1 LSQPEGFDIQLLDE
15 KNPLSFP
22 DPRESETDGFLAV
35 SRTLGVD
42 RLIHAYRNGIFP
54 WMKMDFA
61 PFLWCWFSPDPR
73 MLLFP
78 GDFKIPRSLKKA
90 IREKR
95 FEIKVDHDFRTTIE
109 SCSSIKRAKE
119 ESTWIES
126 DMIEDYVRLHE
137 QGIAHSVEAYQDG
150 KLAGGLYG
158 LSMGNLFF
166 GESMFHLVPEASKA
180 CLAKLVEI
188 AKRREFDFI
197 DCQVYTE
204 HLESM
209 GAREVERSRFLDL
222 LKEGLSSTNQPID
235 WKKEAQSS

>member
-1 LSQPEGFDIQLLDE
+1 
-15 KNPLSFP
+15 
-22 DPRESETDGFLAV
+22 
-35 SRTLGVD
+35 
-42 RLIHAYRNGIFP
+42 
-54 WMKMDFA
+54 MDFA

-78 GDFKIPRSLKKA
+78 REFKTSRSLKKA

-109 SCSSIKRAKE
+109 SCASIKRTNE

-126 DMIEDYVRLHE
+126 DMIEDYVQLHE

-150 KLAGGLYG
+150 KLTGGLYG

-188 AKRREFDFI
+188 ATRREFGFI

-222 LKEGLSSTNQPID
+222 LKEGLSSTNQPIE
-235 WKKEAQSS
+235 WGKET

>member
-1 LSQPEGFDIQLLDE
+1 
-15 KNPLSFP
+15 
-22 DPRESETDGFLAV
+22 
-35 SRTLGVD
+35 
-42 RLIHAYRNGIFP
+42 
-54 WMKMDFA
+54 MDFA

-78 GDFKIPRSLKKA
+78 GEFKIPRSLKKA